1 MGEIRTDERRHDAA
15 IRTCAACGKSNRVP
29 VTHLAETGRCGACK
43 AELPA
48 VAEPIDADAAFFDEV
63 VRQAKVPVLVDFWAA
78 WCGPCRMLTPVLE
91 REVAQ
96 RDGVVLAKV
105 DVDANPGVSDE
116 YRIQG
121 IPAVKAF
128 RNGSVVDEFVG
139 VRSPQMVA
147 AFLDGLSG
155 PSDLERVTEQ
165 LRAEGRWP
173 DVVAAID
180 ERGYERA
187 LELLLERL
195 DEDRDGVREVMV
207 ALFKELGPED
217 PVAAQYRRKLSTSLF

>member
-1 MGEIRTDERRHDAA
+1 MTGIDVTDETFADEVIAR
-15 IRTCAACGKSNRVP
+15 SNDVP
-29 VTHLAETGRCGACK
+29 V
-43 AELPA
+43 
-48 VAEPIDADAAFFDEV
+48 V
-63 VRQAKVPVLVDFWAA
+63 VDFWAA

-91 REVAQ
+91 REAEQ

-105 DVDANPGVSDE
+105 DVDANPRVADE

-147 AFLDGLSG
+147 AFLDGLTG
-155 PSDLERVTEQ
+155 PSELDRVTDE
-165 LRAEGRWP
+165 LRADGRWP

-180 ERGYERA
+180 EARYERA

-195 DEDRDGVREVMV
+195 DEDRDRVREVMV
-207 ALFKELGPED
+207 ALFSELGSEH
-217 PVAAQYRRKLSTSLF
+217 PVAAQYRRKLSTALF

>member
-1 MGEIRTDERRHDAA
+1 MTGIDVTDATFGDEVIAR
-15 IRTCAACGKSNRVP
+15 SNDVP
-29 VTHLAETGRCGACK
+29 V
-43 AELPA
+43 
-48 VAEPIDADAAFFDEV
+48 V
-63 VRQAKVPVLVDFWAA
+63 VDFWAA

-91 REVAQ
+91 REVEQ
-96 RDGVVLAKV
+96 RDGVVLVKV
-105 DVDANPGVSDE
+105 DVDANPRVSDE

-147 AFLDGLSG
+147 SFLDGLTG
-155 PSDLERVTEQ
+155 PSELERVTEQ

-180 ERGYERA
+180 ERDYERA
-187 LELLLERL
+187 LQLLLDRL
-195 DEDRDGVREVMV
+195 DEDRDRVREVMV

-217 PVAAQYRRKLSTSLF
+217 PVAGQYRRKLSSALF